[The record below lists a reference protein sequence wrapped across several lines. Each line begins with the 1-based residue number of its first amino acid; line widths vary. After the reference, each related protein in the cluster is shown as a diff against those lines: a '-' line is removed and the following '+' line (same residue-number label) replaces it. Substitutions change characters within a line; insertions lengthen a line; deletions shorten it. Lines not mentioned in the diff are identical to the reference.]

1 MTKLI
6 TSENNYRAFKALI
19 ASKYS
24 GKAVSAQTVD
34 PAKANTHFGK
44 IPSLEVSGSSALFDS
59 SAIAYYLSNAQLRG
73 GDNELSQAQVLQ
85 WKATLESAKAEAKT
99 SLKLLNDYLLTRTY
113 LVGEQIT
120 LADIAVAVS
129 LLPLY
134 QYVLEPS
141 VRSAFGN
148 LNRWFTTLVNQ
159 KEFAAVLGKVELCES
174 VKQLQAGAGQAQAG
188 QQGKKEN
195 KKKEAKKQA
204 AEQPKKAEPKK
215 KEVEEQDDGGDE
227 INLAPKPKDP
237 FEKLP
242 EGQRFYSNNS
252 EDKSVPYFWE
262 KFDPEAYSI
271 WYCEY
276 KYPQELAQVF
286 MSCNLISGM
295 FQRLDRMRK
304 NAFSSMILFGEDN
317 NSTISGVWVW
327 RGQELAFPLADD
339 WTVDYQS
346 YEWKKLNPTD
356 EKTKTLVKEYFS
368 WDGAFDGKKFNQGK
382 IFK

>member
-1 MTKLI
+1 MSSPFSDI
-6 TSENNYRAFKALI
+6 S
-19 ASKYS
+19 SS
-24 GKAVSAQTVD
+24 PQ
-34 PAKANTHFGK
+34 

-85 WKATLESAKAEAKT
+85 WVNYADNDIHPAAFAWTLPATGLSTQKATLESAKAEAKT

-174 VKQLQAGAGQAQAG
+174 VKQLQAGAAQAQAG
-188 QQGKKEN
+188 QQGKKDN

-242 EGQRFYSNNS
+242 KGKFDFDDFKRFYSNNS

-295 FQRLDRMRK
+295 R
-304 NAFSSMILFGEDN
+304 S
-317 NSTISGVWVW
+317 
-327 RGQELAFPLADD
+327 
-339 WTVDYQS
+339 
-346 YEWKKLNPTD
+346 
-356 EKTKTLVKEYFS
+356 
-368 WDGAFDGKKFNQGK
+368 FD
-382 IFK
+382 